1 MNTRFDIESL
11 KRQADLARIVERYL
25 HSPVKVSGRWAW
37 FRCPF
42 HAAGSERTPSLGVT
56 SDNGLFKCF
65 GCGASG
71 DVIEF
76 VRRMEKLGTDGKG
89 FVDSVKIISDLVGSD
104 VARAETPV
112 RVSRPPVDQRP
123 PSGKW
128 QRGARTVVAAAQ
140 RMLWETEGR
149 GALRYLTE
157 KRGLTEQTIRA
168 WGLGWHVNTSYLQA
182 DALGLDRAKDV
193 WLPQGLVIPGE
204 VAGVLWYVKFR
215 PVRAVKFGGKYYG
228 IPGGKT
234 ALLGADRWTPGLPLL
249 LCEGEMDAFT
259 AWQVLRVKAN
269 VATLGGAAKGRRGGK
284 VNFGRWTG
292 ALLQAKRILAAFDTD
307 AAGQEAGE
315 ALAGASE
322 RVERVQVPY
331 GEDING
337 FHVMGGD
344 LSAWFEAVSGESK
357 VTSQKS
363 KVKTGSRWPMVM
375 VFEGGAGL
383 ALPHGMWRRLEDGR
397 LEATIAGPEVLEAV
411 LWATRAARVGRESAN
426 NHTRR

>member
-1 MNTRFDIESL
+1 
-11 KRQADLARIVERYL
+11 
-25 HSPVKVSGRWAW
+25 
-37 FRCPF
+37 
-42 HAAGSERTPSLGVT
+42 
-56 SDNGLFKCF
+56 
-65 GCGASG
+65 
-71 DVIEF
+71 
-76 VRRMEKLGTDGKG
+76 MEKLSTDGKG
-89 FVDSVKIISDLVGSD
+89 FVESVKIVSDLMGNN
-104 VARAETPV
+104 VARAATPV
-112 RVSRPPVDQRP
+112 QVNRAPEDQKP
-123 PSGKW
+123 PSAAW

-140 RMLWETEGR
+140 RMLWEHEGR

-157 KRGLTEQTIRA
+157 RRRLTEQTIKA

-193 WLPQGLVIPGE
+193 WLPQGLVLPGE

-215 PVRAVKFGGKYYG
+215 PARAVKFGGKYYG

-249 LCEGEMDAFT
+249 LCEGEMDMFT
-259 AWQVLRVKAN
+259 AWQALRARAN
-269 VATLGGAAKGRRGGK
+269 VATLGGAAKGRRGDEA
-284 VNFGRWTG
+284 NFGRWTG

-307 AAGQEAGE
+307 VAGQAAGD
-315 ALAGASE
+315 ALAGYSE
-322 RVERVQVPY
+322 RVTRVRVPY
-331 GEDING
+331 GEDLNG

-344 LSAWFEAVSGESK
+344 LGAWFEAVTGESK
-357 VTSQKS
+357 VRSQKS
-363 KVKTGSRWPMVM
+363 EVKTKTRWPMVM

-426 NHTRR
+426 ERISE